1 MKWIQILLILFLPP
15 NLPLFQMDQDIGID
29 GLICEDAFLTKLD
42 KDDSS
47 IDSDLWFDLRIS
59 SYSFKRVKSFFQ
71 LRGRFSSLLSRFQ
84 EVPPFWRP
92 PPAR

>member
-1 MKWIQILLILFLPP
+1 MKWIEFLLVLFLSP
-15 NLPLFQMDQDIGID
+15 NLPLLQVDQAIGTD
-29 GLICEDAFLTKLD
+29 GLICEGAFLTKLD

-71 LRGRFSSLLSRFQ
+71 LRSRFSSLLSRFQ
-84 EVPPFWRP
+84 EVSPFWRP